1 MYVEQYVGIGKIMT
15 SPTTN
20 DSIFFLIFVC
30 LAKSIPVK
38 NKILIIINEY
48 ETVAISNC
56 NNITMG
62 IIIPKIAKIG
72 NFYNLI

>member
-1 MYVEQYVGIGKIMT
+1 MIQY
-15 SPTTN
+15 
-20 DSIFFLIFVC
+20 FFLIFLC
-30 LAKSIPVK
+30 LAKSVLVK

-56 NNITMG
+56 NNITME

-72 NFYNLI
+72 NLL